1 MKFGLPATLTK
12 AGLIGLMFAMQSP
25 AQASPP
31 LEPSVD
37 RYAQELSQTI
47 EDHIGGPPSEW
58 REKATLFSNN
68 RQQSSLLSGAVPLML
83 ETWFNLSSQQFLI
96 NAGLLGTRHNQ
107 NAARLTQSGQYLPA
121 GAKVLLL
128 SWWPISATGATPIP
142 LWQAQQE
149 SNTQGSNG
157 YLHWPAAVLVQATEQ
172 PDEQASSHATDITQ
186 VALAGKFHTVSLHKS
201 MDALFHIP
209 VTKAL
214 AAHWNAQDAGNK
226 LSRMVLGR
234 PLQAGDFLA
243 LVAAHG
249 LWGNGANGQWLTLWW
264 QPNSPPGL
272 KPLGSSYVTQH
283 YAFDSCD
290 DSTLPREA
298 DGSPNSC
305 FNPWLEGG
313 LISQNG
319 VKSSQSNC
327 ISCHMRASIP
337 PRDFLTPTQGRQT
350 IPEGARETGML
361 WAPALSA
368 DHDQTAPSTP
378 GLPRQSP

>member
-12 AGLIGLMFAMQSP
+12 AGLIGLIFAMQSP

-37 RYAQELSQTI
+37 RYAQELSQAI
-47 EDHIGGPPSEW
+47 EAHIGGPPSGW
-58 REKATLFSNN
+58 QEKSELFSNR
-68 RQQSSLLSGAVPLML
+68 RQQSFLPSGAVPLML
-83 ETWFNLSSQQFLI
+83 ETWFNSVSQNFL
-96 NAGLLGTRHNQ
+96 AEADLLGTRHNQ
-107 NAARLTQSGQYLPA
+107 NAARLTQRDQYLPA

-128 SWWPISATGATPIP
+128 SWWPISASGATPIP
-142 LWQAQQE
+142 LWQTQE
-149 SNTQGSNG
+149 ESHALRSDG
-157 YLHWPAAVLVQATEQ
+157 YLHWPATVLVQAPRQ
-172 PDEQASSHATDITQ
+172 PSQRANSRTPSITQ
-186 VALAGKFHTVSLHKS
+186 VALAGKFRTVSLHKN

-209 VTKAL
+209 VSRAL
-214 AAHWNAQDAGNK
+214 AAHWNAQNAGNK

-264 QPNSPPGL
+264 QPNRPPGL
-272 KPLGSSYVTQH
+272 NALGSSAVTQH

-305 FNPWLEGG
+305 FNPWFEGG

-319 VKSSQSNC
+319 VKLSQSNC
-327 ISCHMRASIP
+327 ISCHMRASSP
-337 PRDFLTPTQGRQT
+337 PRDFLTLTQGRQT
-350 IPEGARETGML
+350 IPEGAVGTAML
-361 WAPALSA
+361 WAPALST
-368 DHDQTAPSTP
+368 DHNQTTPSKP
-378 GLPRQSP
+378 GLLRQSP

>member
-1 MKFGLPATLTK
+1 MNIRGLASSPTMRV
-12 AGLIGLMFAMQSP
+12 IGLFFVMLTP
-25 AQASPP
+25 VQASLPTD
-31 LEPSVD
+31 S
-37 RYAQELSQTI
+37 YAQEFSHAI
-47 EDHIGGPPSEW
+47 EAHIGGPPSRW
-58 REKATLFSNN
+58 QEKAALFSNN
-68 RQQSSLLSGAVPLML
+68 RQQPSLLSGAVPLML
-83 ETWFNLSSQQFLI
+83 ETWFNLSSQQFLV
-96 NAGLLGTRHNQ
+96 NSGLLKNRQSQ
-107 NAARLTQSGQYLPA
+107 NASRLAPGGQYLPA

-128 SWWPISATGATPIP
+128 SWWPVSATGATPIP

-149 SNTQGSNG
+149 SNALRSNG
-157 YLHWPAAVLVQATEQ
+157 YLHWPAVVLVQAAEQ
-172 PDEQASSHATDITQ
+172 PNAQASSHATDISQ
-186 VALAGKFHTVSLHKS
+186 VALAGKFQTVSQRKNL
-201 MDALFHIP
+201 DDLFHIP
-209 VTKAL
+209 VTTAL
-214 AAHWNAQDAGNK
+214 AAHWNAQSAGNK

-234 PLQAGDFLA
+234 PLQSGDFLA

-264 QPNSPPGL
+264 QPDRPAGL
-272 KPLGSSYVTQH
+272 RRLGSSHVTQH
-283 YAFDSCD
+283 YAFDSCN

-313 LISQNG
+313 LISHKG
-319 VKSSQSNC
+319 VSSSQSNC

-350 IPEGARETGML
+350 IPEYARGTAML

-368 DHDQTAPSTP
+368 DLHQTAPSKR